1 VLPEINDY
9 LVLGALVGIYI
20 KTSSVIMQ
28 KIACPE
34 HLQPKN
40 TKGKKTKEYYD
51 FYGNYF
57 SMVHA
62 ISSLTFSVFALATEG
77 LTFGTP
83 IDNNWSMKIVAY
95 NSLAYFIA
103 DSILASLYGYLD
115 AAMAV
120 HHFASII
127 VAATV
132 FISQSC
138 GAEQAL
144 GLLIG
149 ESSNPFNLSREILK
163 YNKQEKGKLY
173 FQMSIGFILT
183 FVGCRFIVAPFYI
196 AQLYAA
202 PTLLPIKLMIALVWF
217 VSFHWLFMIIN
228 FGVKALRDALEGD
241 AKSGKGGVWTS
252 AYALLS
258 KLRKNKAFM
267 TSYYLGTA
275 WLSFGTL
282 YLAHG
287 KA

>member
-1 VLPEINDY
+1 MLPEINDY
-9 LVLGALVGIYI
+9 LALGALVAIYL
-20 KTSSVIMQ
+20 KTSGVIMQ

-34 HLQPKN
+34 HLQPQN
-40 TKGKKTKEYYD
+40 TKGKKTKDYFDY
-51 FYGNYF
+51 YGNYF

-62 ISSLTFSVFALATEG
+62 ISSLSLSVIALYREG
-77 LTFGTP
+77 LTFNAP
-83 IDNNWSMKIVAY
+83 LNAWSMKIVAY

-103 DSILASLYGYLD
+103 DTILASLYGYLD
-115 AAMAV
+115 VAMLV
-120 HHFASII
+120 HHIASVICSG
-127 VAATV
+127 TV
-132 FISQSC
+132 FVTQSC

-144 GLLIG
+144 GLIIG
-149 ESSNPFNLSREILK
+149 EISNPFNLSREILK

-173 FQMSIGFILT
+173 FQMSIGFIVT
-183 FVGCRFIVAPFYI
+183 FVGFRFIIAPFYL

-202 PTLLPIKLMIALVWF
+202 PTQLSIKLMIALVYF
-217 VSFHWLFMIIN
+217 VSFHWLFMIVN

-252 AYALLS
+252 AYALLT

-282 YLAHG
+282 YLAHN